1 MALLPSFFAFTALG
15 AEPQPLGPALRKR
28 EGKQVTINRTV
39 MNLLTIVAIVLIV
52 LWLVG
57 YIGFGEAVGN
67 FIHVLLVLAIIAI
80 LVRVIQGR
88 RVI

>member
-1 MALLPSFFAFTALG
+1 
-15 AEPQPLGPALRKR
+15 
-28 EGKQVTINRTV
+28 

-67 FIHVLLVLAIIAI
+67 FIHVLLVLAISAI

>member
-1 MALLPSFFAFTALG
+1 
-15 AEPQPLGPALRKR
+15 
-28 EGKQVTINRTV
+28 
-39 MNLLTIVAIVLIV
+39 MNLLTIVAVVLIV

-80 LVRVIQGR
+80 LIRVIQGR